1 MTMSDNS
8 VTKKSLTAMTRYTSK
23 IKASFSWLSLLKI
36 LE

>member
-1 MTMSDNS
+1 LSDIS

-23 IKASFSWLSLLKI
+23 IKASFSLFSLLKI